1 MTPHDIA
8 VHNLIWAILYIVL
21 FYYLRKPIITFFK
34 ATHPIRILYHFILPM
49 LLGFNMGDALSNYL
63 LLN

>member
-21 FYYLRKPIITFFK
+21 FYYLRKPIITFFE

-49 LLGFNMGDALSNYL
+49 LLGFNMGDAISNYI